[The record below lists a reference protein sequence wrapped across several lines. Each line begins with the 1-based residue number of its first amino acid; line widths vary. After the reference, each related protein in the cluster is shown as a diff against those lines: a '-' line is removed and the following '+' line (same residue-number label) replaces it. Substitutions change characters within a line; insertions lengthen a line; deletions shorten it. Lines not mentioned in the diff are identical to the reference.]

1 MCVPKK
7 GTGIDTRFT
16 CFGRQFANFRSF
28 NTEYHFRFIFNR
40 FSDV

>member
-1 MCVPKK
+1 MCVRKK

-16 CFGRQFANFRSF
+16 CFGLQFANFRHF
-28 NTEYHFRFIFNR
+28 YTEYHFRFILNL